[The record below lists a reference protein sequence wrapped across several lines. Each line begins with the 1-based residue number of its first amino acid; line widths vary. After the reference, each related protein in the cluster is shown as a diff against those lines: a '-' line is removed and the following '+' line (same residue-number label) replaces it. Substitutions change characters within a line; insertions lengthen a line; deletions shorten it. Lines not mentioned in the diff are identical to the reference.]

1 MNGQECVKFLETLDG
16 SGSWQESLIKLSAL
30 GFDLSDEKA
39 ALYTY
44 IACLDAFKTL
54 ITGLRGK
61 DLEAQMKMS
70 SLYKKAERLK
80 AACRQIAAKGDD
92 EMKGAYLG
100 FCRRLYEMEG
110 FESDKLIS
118 GGRDQVSEYRNFIN
132 GALSRGI
139 PGSVKSEKQGEN
151 MT

>member
-1 MNGQECVKFLETLDG
+1 MNGQECVKFLETLDS
-16 SGSWQESLIKLSAL
+16 SGSWQESLIKLSAF
-30 GFDLSDEKA
+30 GFDLGDEKA

-54 ITGLRGK
+54 ITGLCGSN
-61 DLEAQMKMS
+61 DFEAQVKMS
-70 SLYKKAERLK
+70 SLYKKAGRLK
-80 AACRQIAAKGDD
+80 AACRQIAAKGDE
-92 EMKGAYLG
+92 EMKGAYLS

-118 GGRDQVSEYRNFIN
+118 GERDQVSEYRNFIN

-139 PGSVKSEKQGEN
+139 PGSVKSEK
-151 MT
+151 